1 MEYIEDC
8 FKDLEKPKFGWRVKV
23 ILKEE
28 EPCDLNI
35 ENPSLSTCGFNSN
48 PASKKSDSDYLTHF
62 AQNRQTGEGFR
73 SVAPPDCRLVLFGS
87 KHFYDLQYSKLS
99 FTLKVNLIKENFND
113 ELTKIGRS
121 LRKYI
126 ASTNFNAKVLSRKIF
141 YERLNGSKFSKFQ
154 MLV

>member
-8 FKDLEKPKFGWRVKV
+8 FKDLERPKFGWKVKV
-23 ILKEE
+23 ILKED

-73 SVAPPDCRLVLFGS
+73 SVAPPDCRLVSMKYDIFGLGEARAIS
-87 KHFYDLQYSKLS
+87 DILQSC
-99 FTLKVNLIKENFND
+99 FT
-113 ELTKIGRS
+113 
-121 LRKYI
+121 
-126 ASTNFNAKVLSRKIF
+126 
-141 YERLNGSKFSKFQ
+141 
-154 MLV
+154 

>member
-8 FKDLEKPKFGWRVKV
+8 FKDLERPKFGWKVKV

-73 SVAPPDCRLVLFGS
+73 SAAPPDCRLVSIGS
-87 KHFYDLQYSKLS
+87 KRQDLQYSKLS
-99 FTLKVNLIKENFND
+99 CMQKKSILSKE
-113 ELTKIGRS
+113 IS
-121 LRKYI
+121 MM
-126 ASTNFNAKVLSRKIF
+126 S
-141 YERLNGSKFSKFQ
+141 
-154 MLV
+154 